1 MIGLVLKGFLIGVL
15 VAVPLGPV
23 GLLCFQ
29 RLLHDGPHAGLV
41 SGLGA
46 AAADTLYACIA
57 GCGLAAFSDFILS
70 QQATLRLA
78 GGVFLMYLGVRAWRQ
93 PFQTQARPPA
103 LGGSASPRHDA
114 KRIFLSTFLFTLT
127 NPILLLIFWAAFALL
142 HIPPGWAALWAV
154 LGVAA
159 GSASW
164 WFVLA
169 PWAARWRER
178 LTWAQLHM
186 VQRVAAGLLALFGL
200 ILLAEAVLGQWRG

>member
-1 MIGLVLKGFLIGVL
+1 LIGLILKGFLVGVL

-29 RLLHDGPHAGLV
+29 RLLHDGPQAGLI

-46 AAADTLYACIA
+46 AAADALYACIA

-70 QQATLRLA
+70 QQAVLRLA
-78 GGVFLMYLGVRAWRQ
+78 GGFFLVYLGVRAWRE
-93 PFQTQARPPA
+93 PFQAQARPAA
-103 LGGSASPRHDA
+103 LSRTLAPGRDL
-114 KRIFLSTFLFTLT
+114 KRSFLSTFLFTLT
-127 NPILLLIFWAAFALL
+127 NPFLLLIFWAAFALL
-142 HIPPGWAALWAV
+142 RIPHGWASMWAV

-164 WFVLA
+164 WFALA

-178 LTWAQLHM
+178 LTWTQLRM

-200 ILLAEAVLGQWRG
+200 ILLAEALFGG